1 MKNYKNGFTLIEMV
15 ISIFLIAIVIGI
27 VLLLMSSNMNVV
39 NKANEIMIANA
50 LSQYSIEEVKNFEF
64 PPVYSDRWKEQTTG
78 REYGKIVDEI
88 EDENSID
95 IGTGTD
101 FTPPEFQD
109 RFKIERYVIGYDN
122 LGNPIENWGN
132 PVNYADYDKAMGLR
146 VIVYVLRKK
155 GNTVLSRRE
164 IYISRNGLF

>member
-64 PPVYSDRWKEQTTG
+64 PPVYSDRWGEQKPE
-78 REYGKIVDEI
+78 EYGKIVDEK

-95 IGTGTD
+95 IGNGTD

-122 LGNPIENWGN
+122 LGNPIEWGN

>member
-64 PPVYSDRWKEQTTG
+64 PPVYRDRWKEQTTG
-78 REYGKIVDEI
+78 GKYGKIVDEK
-88 EDENSID
+88 EDENLID

-109 RFKIERYVIGYDN
+109 RFKIERYVIGYDSS
-122 LGNPIENWGN
+122 GGFISWGT
-132 PVNYADYDKAMGLR
+132 PPDLTNYDDAMGLR
-146 VIVYVLRKK
+146 VIVYVLRRK
-155 GNTVLSRRE
+155 GNAVLSKRE

>member
-1 MKNYKNGFTLIEMV
+1 MKNYKNGFTLLEMV

-64 PPVYSDRWKEQTTG
+64 PPVYSDRWGEQKPE
-78 REYGKIVDEI
+78 EYGKIVDEI
-88 EDENSID
+88 EDENSIN

-109 RFKIERYVIGYDN
+109 RFKIERYVIGY
-122 LGNPIENWGN
+122 GNDTSTPLSNWATS
-132 PVNYADYDKAMGLR
+132 PDYDKAMGLR
-146 VIVYVLRKK
+146 VIVYVLRRK
-155 GNTVLSRRE
+155 GNAVLSRRE